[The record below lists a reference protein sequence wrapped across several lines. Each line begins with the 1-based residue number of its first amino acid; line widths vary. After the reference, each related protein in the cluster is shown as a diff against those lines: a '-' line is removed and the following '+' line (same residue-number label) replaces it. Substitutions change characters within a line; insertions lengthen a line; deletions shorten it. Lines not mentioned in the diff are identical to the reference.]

1 MKRILITGKGSYI
14 GTSFERYAGS
24 RYPGEFEI
32 HTLDMKD
39 SLWREKS
46 FSGYDAVFHVAGI
59 AHADVGDA
67 TEEDKQRYYEV
78 NTRLA
83 LDTAAKAKGEGV
95 AQFVFM
101 SSMIVY
107 GAREKVTLDMVPAPE
122 NFYGDSKWQADKGIR
137 ELSEEGFQ
145 VAVLRPPMVYGPGS
159 RGNYPK
165 LAGMAKRLPLFPDV
179 KNRRSMLYIENLCE
193 FLCHI
198 IREGRGGV
206 FFPQNRE
213 PVSTGQ
219 LVKEIAKC
227 AGHRIWVT
235 SLLAPGAALGKH
247 MPGKIGSL
255 CRKAFGSCYY
265 EAGMGETGWDYQV
278 AGWSESV
285 RRTEAGSQ
293 TAEGGCLAPAESA
306 GSRITSEKTDGC
318 GVVGTDA
325 VRENGSAVGADA
337 VQENGQVARW
347 HPLMSITTAT
357 YNSEKTLAR
366 TIESVLNQTYDNIE
380 YIIVDGLSQDRT
392 LEVAESYRER
402 FAERGFSY
410 KIVSEPDAGMYDA
423 INKGIRLSRGEII
436 GNINSD
442 DWYEPEAVERAVNYM
457 AETDCEY
464 MYADLRIIRTDGS
477 SFVKRARRQRMATSR
492 GWNHPT
498 QFALRR
504 LHEKFPYKLE
514 SLHDDF
520 DLFLKVRRA
529 GCRIGVLNQVL
540 ANFTLQGMSH
550 DKSLRAAA
558 ARGRCRYRI
567 YRNNGYGPWY
577 MLECI
582 MIEAAKLVLG

>member
-1 MKRILITGKGSYI
+1 MKRVLITGKDSYI
-14 GTSFERYAGS
+14 GTSFERYAAG
-24 RYPGEFEI
+24 RHPEEFETD
-32 HTLDMKD
+32 TLDMRDSVWKEKD
-39 SLWREKS
+39 
-46 FSGYDAVFHVAGI
+46 FSGYDTVFHVAGI
-59 AHADVGDA
+59 AHADVGDV
-67 TEEDKQRYYEV
+67 TEEGRQKYYEV

-83 LDTAAKAKGEGV
+83 LDTAAKAKAEGV

-107 GAREKVTLDMVPAPE
+107 GTCERVTKDTVPAPE
-122 NFYGDSKWQADKGIR
+122 NFYGDSKWQADKGVR
-137 ELSEEGFQ
+137 ELADESFQ
-145 VAVLRPPMVYGPGS
+145 VAVLRPPMVYGRGS

-165 LAGMAKRLPLFPDV
+165 LSELAKRLPLFPDV
-179 KNRRSMLYIENLCE
+179 KNCRSMLYIENLCE
-193 FLCHI
+193 FLCRI
-198 IREGRGGV
+198 MSEGRGGV

-213 PVSTGQ
+213 PVSTGW
-219 LVKEIAKC
+219 LVKKIAEC

-235 SLLAPGAALGKH
+235 PLLAPGVALGKH
-247 MPGKIGSL
+247 VPGKIGNL

-265 EAGMGETGWDYQV
+265 EAGMGEMEWDYEV

-285 RRTEAGSQ
+285 RRTEAGDGRE
-293 TAEGGCLAPAESA
+293 AGEEGSVSA
-306 GSRITSEKTDGC
+306 G
-318 GVVGTDA
+318 A
-325 VRENGSAVGADA
+325 VKIAD
-337 VQENGQVARW
+337 ENGQGRSNGSETAERGSPAAQC
-347 HPLMSITTAT
+347 HPLVSITTVT

-366 TIESVLNQTYDNIE
+366 TIQSVLNQTYDNIE

-392 LEVAESYRER
+392 LEVAESYRDR
-402 FAERGFSY
+402 FADRGFSY

-442 DWYEPEAVERAVNYM
+442 DWYEPEAAERAVNYM
-457 AETDCEY
+457 AETGCEY
-464 MYADLRIIRTDGS
+464 MYADLRIIRADGS
-477 SFVKRARRQRMATSR
+477 SFIKRAKRQRMATSR

-498 QFALRR
+498 QFALRKI
-504 LHEKFPYKLE
+504 HEKFPYKLE

-520 DLFLKVRRA
+520 DLFLKVKRA

-540 ANFTLQGMSH
+540 ADFTLQGMSH
-550 DKSLRAAA
+550 DRSLRAAA

-577 MLECI
+577 IFECI

>member
-1 MKRILITGKGSYI
+1 MRRVLITGKDSYI
-14 GTSFERYAGS
+14 GTSFERYAAG
-24 RYPGEFEI
+24 RHPGEFETD
-32 HTLDMKD
+32 TLDMRGSDWKEKD
-39 SLWREKS
+39 
-46 FSGYDAVFHVAGI
+46 FSGYDTVFHVAGI
-59 AHADVGDA
+59 AHADVGDV
-67 TEEDKQRYYEV
+67 TEAGRQRYYEV

-83 LDTAAKAKGEGV
+83 LDTAAKAKAEGA

-107 GAREKVTLDMVPAPE
+107 GTCERVTIDTVPAPE
-122 NFYGDSKWQADKGIR
+122 NFYGDSKWQADRGVR
-137 ELSEEGFQ
+137 ELADESFQ
-145 VAVLRPPMVYGPGS
+145 VAVLRPPMVYGRGS
-159 RGNYPK
+159 RGNYPRLSK
-165 LAGMAKRLPLFPDV
+165 MAKRLPLFPDV

-193 FLCHI
+193 FLCRI
-198 IREGRGGV
+198 ISEGRGGV

-213 PVSTGQ
+213 PVSTGW
-219 LVKEIAKC
+219 LVKEIAEC

-235 SLLAPGAALGKH
+235 PLLAPGVALGKH
-247 MPGKIGSL
+247 VPGKIGNL

-265 EAGMGETGWDYQV
+265 EAGMGEMEWDYQV

-285 RRTEAGSQ
+285 RRTEAGDGSS
-293 TAEGGCLAPAESA
+293 SA
-306 GSRITSEKTDGC
+306 AQR
-318 GVVGTDA
+318 
-325 VRENGSAVGADA
+325 
-337 VQENGQVARW
+337 
-347 HPLMSITTAT
+347 HPLVSITTVT

-366 TIESVLNQTYDNIE
+366 TIQSVLNQTYDNIE

-392 LEVAESYRER
+392 LEVAESYRDR
-402 FAERGFSY
+402 FADRGFSY

-442 DWYEPEAVERAVNYM
+442 DWYEPEAAERAVDYM
-457 AETDCEY
+457 AETGCDY
-464 MYADLRIIRTDGS
+464 MYADLRIIRADGS
-477 SFVKRARRQRMATSR
+477 SFIKRAKRQRMATSR

-498 QFALRR
+498 QFALRKI
-504 LHEKFPYKLE
+504 HEKFPYKLE

-520 DLFLKVRRA
+520 DLFLKVKRA

-540 ANFTLQGMSH
+540 ADFTLQGMSH
-550 DKSLRAAA
+550 DRSLRAAA

-577 MLECI
+577 IFECI